1 MMVPRPRAFVSSVME
16 NYAVFR
22 DATAEGI
29 RHAGCDPICAE
40 DFPAADASP
49 RTACLDGVRSA
60 DALVLLLGAR
70 YGFVGSSGLSATEE
84 EYEEARS
91 ARKRVLVFL
100 EKVNVR
106 EPRQEALISKVQD
119 YVTGHWRKTFC
130 GPDELAS
137 LVQEAVAAADFQSTS
152 GHEART
158 RGRIEAALARRPAE
172 SQGIVWLHAAWTTPR
187 DEEVIDPLDL
197 GDGSF
202 QRQVQRLA
210 HECEPPLFAY
220 EEPKQVVAAISL
232 LRIKQGDPDN
242 WRDARSLAV
251 LEMHVDGTL
260 SVAQN
265 VTSTEARA
273 DVMDGTFDMYFIDP
287 SVVRTRLERAWS
299 FAAAWWKDHDPYL
312 RHDPLLYTVALHDV
326 GARTFA
332 PAPRETGGGI
342 SIPPECPESPL
353 VAYDGP
359 RTVSRTECADPNA
372 EIDRAIKLLERRF
385 QEWENRW

>member
-1 MMVPRPRAFVSSVME
+1 MTALRPRVFVSSVME
-16 NYAVFR
+16 NYAAFR
-22 DATAEGI
+22 DTATKSI
-29 RHAGCDPICAE
+29 RRAGCDPVRAE
-40 DFPAADASP
+40 DFPGAHTSP

-60 DALVLLLGAR
+60 DALVLLLGER
-70 YGFVGSSGLSATEE
+70 YGFVGPSGLSATEE

-91 ARKRVLVFL
+91 AHKRVLVFL
-100 EKVNVR
+100 EDVDVR
-106 EPRQEALISKVQD
+106 ESRQEVFVSKVQD
-119 YVTGHWRKTFC
+119 YVTGHWRKTFREA
-130 GPDELAS
+130 DELAS
-137 LVQEAVAAADFQSTS
+137 LVQEAVAAADLQSTS

-158 RGRIEAALARRPAE
+158 RGRIEAALARRPAK
-172 SQGIVWLHAAWTTPR
+172 SQGIVWLHTAWTTPR

-220 EEPKQVVAAISL
+220 EEPKQVGAATSL
-232 LRIKQGDPDN
+232 LRIEQGDPDN

-251 LEMHVDGTL
+251 LEMHADGTL
-260 SVAQN
+260 SVVQN
-265 VTSTEARA
+265 VTGTEARTG
-273 DVMDGTFDMYFIDP
+273 VMDGQFDVYFIDP

-299 FAAAWWKDHDPYL
+299 FAAAWWKNHDPYL

-326 GARTFA
+326 GARAFA
-332 PAPRETGGGI
+332 PAPRETGGGMT
-342 SIPPECPESPL
+342 IPPECPESPL
-353 VAYDGP
+353 VAFDSP
-359 RTVSRTECADPNA
+359 RTVSRTECAGPNA